1 MKAVRVPRAIRASLA
16 GLGIG
21 YGACIVAVLWLKAS
35 SGDAEALWN
44 LLSPLRVATWFVT
57 SAHAVPL
64 VVRSAAGVTAP
75 EAAGSVGRLSE
86 LLGGGED
93 VVFSF
98 SVVLVSISILTI
110 VGIAVALL
118 VRWSNPSSPRDVLRT
133 VTLAA
138 GVHGIVLALAAR
150 WSSVDLVFEG
160 TLAPDL
166 GLGAATGRVGLGLG
180 PSPATAFVLGAVF
193 GAAFAAAGAISSL
206 GVRSSL
212 APTTRVVLL
221 GWMRGLGTVA
231 GIIASVLALG
241 GLVALVTGRGPG
253 LSLFALGGYL
263 LGANAVAAGI
273 VGVHGVPM
281 DVALDAGP
289 FTGWERMDLLH
300 FGVSGS
306 ASPKVLL
313 LAVVVPILGGIVA
326 GRFCRRR
333 SELSAAAIAVRIGGL
348 WGLTLAV
355 LAMLLRVRVLS
366 TFSVGAV
373 DLGGGSAAF
382 DPLVALVVGAMW
394 GTATSFVGARV
405 PAAVRSRALA
415 GVRSSLGSLA
425 AETQMWSC
433 LRCRMP
439 NTSDDRFCV
448 SCGSPREG

>member
-1 MKAVRVPRAIRASLA
+1 M
-16 GLGIG
+16 
-21 YGACIVAVLWLKAS
+21 LWLKAS
-35 SGDAEALWN
+35 SGDAELLWN
-44 LLSPLRVATWFVT
+44 LLSPLRAAAWLVT

-64 VVRSAAGVTAP
+64 VIRSAAGVTAP

-98 SVVLVSISILTI
+98 SVVLVPISILTI

-118 VRWSNPSSPRDVLRT
+118 VRWSDPSSPRDVIRT
-133 VTLAA
+133 VA
-138 GVHGIVLALAAR
+138 GVAAVHGVVLALAAR
-150 WSSVDLVFEG
+150 LSSVDLVFEA

-166 GLGAATGRVGLGLG
+166 GLGAATGRVGLGIG

-206 GVRSSL
+206 GVRATL
-212 APTTRVVLL
+212 APTTRVLLL
-221 GWMRGLGTVA
+221 GWMRGLGTAA

-241 GLVALVTGRGPG
+241 GLVALVMGRAPAF
-253 LSLFALGGYL
+253 SLFALGGYL
-263 LGANAVAAGI
+263 LSANAVAAGI
-273 VGVHGVPM
+273 VLAHGVPM

-313 LAVVVPILGGIVA
+313 VGVVVPIVAGVVA

-333 SELSAAAIAVRIGGL
+333 SQITSGAIAIRIGAL

-355 LAMLLRVRVLS
+355 LAMLVRVRVLS
-366 TFSVGAV
+366 SFSVGAV

-382 DPLVALVVGAMW
+382 DPLVALVVGALW
-394 GTATSFVGARV
+394 GTATSFVGARA
-405 PAAVRSRALA
+405 PAAVRARALA

-433 LRCRMP
+433 ARCRMP

-448 SCGSPREG
+448 SCGAARSDA